1 MAPSFEHKFARLTY
15 IGGGR
20 FSLAAMRHTE
30 EWMEIFP
37 RSDAGR
43 VPRGGSKRSLVSP
56 VTAKNKFQIFV
67 VDLSK
72 HTC

>member
-1 MAPSFEHKFARLTY
+1 MMPSFEHKFARLTY

-37 RSDAGR
+37 DLTLDACLASIR
-43 VPRGGSKRSLVSP
+43 DDPWFHP
-56 VTAKNKFQIFV
+56 
-67 VDLSK
+67 
-72 HTC
+72 